1 MIAKPLIMVPAALL
15 VGGAA
20 VFGVATAA
28 QSPETTQA
36 SPAPVT
42 AQQAPA
48 TPAAPA
54 APAAP
59 APAPASAPAP
69 AAKTYHMNKYEAR
82 GRAIGR
88 HYENLSR

>member
-28 QSPETTQA
+28 QSHETTQA

-48 TPAAPA
+48 TPA

-88 HYENLSR
+88 HYENLYR

>member
-15 VGGAA
+15 VGGA
-20 VFGVATAA
+20 
-28 QSPETTQA
+28 
-36 SPAPVT
+36 
-42 AQQAPA
+42 
-48 TPAAPA
+48 AAPA

-88 HYENLSR
+88 HYENLYR

>member
-28 QSPETTQA
+28 QSHETTQD

-42 AQQAPA
+42 TQQAPA
-48 TPAAPA
+48 TPAAPTT
-54 APAAP
+54 PAIL
-59 APAPASAPAP
+59 APAPASAVGP
-69 AAKTYHMNKYEAR
+69 AAKTYHMNKHEAR

-88 HYENLSR
+88 HYENLYR

>member
-28 QSPETTQA
+28 QSHETTQA

-48 TPAAPA
+48 NPAAPA

-88 HYENLSR
+88 HYENLYR